1 MSKMGDFQ
9 ELQQIEGLSVSAVS
23 ADLYDDGRD
32 DLTLFYFKNGAR
44 HAAIYTK
51 SKIVSE
57 SINWNL
63 RTKNKFIKGLLV
75 NTQNANTFTGKKGFQ
90 DLKELAKL
98 LSKQLTLKLSQ
109 SPGGIKD
116 IVGINQIIFASKKCT
131 DYNKIENLFNF
142 LLIEK
147 NSYIFESVEKGKIRG
162 RYTIIGLNPDKI
174 WNINNNLATIVSGS
188 KKVTKKVKPL

>member
-1 MSKMGDFQ
+1 MTINLKNLLNPKIKMSKMGDFQ

-116 IVGINQIIFASKKCT
+116 IVGINQLIFASTGVIGEHFPFEKIKK
-131 DYNKIENLFNF
+131 
-142 LLIEK
+142 
-147 NSYIFESVEKGKIRG
+147 
-162 RYTIIGLNPDKI
+162 TIPASD
-174 WNINNNLATIVSGS
+174 
-188 KKVTKKVKPL
+188 